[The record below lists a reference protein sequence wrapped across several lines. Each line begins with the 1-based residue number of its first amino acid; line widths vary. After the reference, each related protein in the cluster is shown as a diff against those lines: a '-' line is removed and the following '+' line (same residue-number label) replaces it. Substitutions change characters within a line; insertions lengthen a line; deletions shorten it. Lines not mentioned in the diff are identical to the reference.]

1 MGSCP
6 MRCEEVRD
14 GLGLLV
20 LGALSPA
27 ESARLEAHMA
37 DCGECAA
44 ERRHLEEAVDMLPW
58 AAPQVKPPAGIE
70 ERLRARTTPA
80 GEGGRITRPAIWGGW
95 QSWVPAAAAAMLILN
110 LGLAG
115 TTGLL
120 YFREQSTLAQLAA
133 GNRQAALDRLAVATL
148 ASGSGRAL
156 ALHSTQTGGDA
167 YGVFRADADSGQVVL
182 VVYGLP
188 PSPSGRVYQGW
199 MHRGADRISVGVFTP
214 QSSGGAVVL
223 TLSGVSTTLLSQV
236 DGFGITLEPVGGSA
250 APTSLPVM
258 IS

>member
-1 MGSCP
+1 

-27 ESARLEAHMA
+27 ESAQLESHLA
-37 DCGECAA
+37 DCAECAA
-44 ERRHLEEAVDMLPW
+44 ERRHLGEAVDMLPW
-58 AAPQVKPPAGIE
+58 AASEVDPPTGIE
-70 ERLRARTTPA
+70 QRLRAHTMPA
-80 GEGGRITRPAIWGGW
+80 GEGGRNRRSPIWNGWRP
-95 QSWVPAAAAAMLILN
+95 WVPAAAAAMLILN

-120 YFREQSTLAQLAA
+120 YFREQSTLAQLNA
-133 GNRQAALDRLAVATL
+133 GNAQAAQDRSAVAAL

-156 ALHSTQTGGDA
+156 ALRSTGTAGRA
-167 YGVFRADADSGQVVL
+167 YGVFRADPALGQVVL
-182 VVYGLP
+182 VVYGLS

-199 MHRGADRISVGVFTP
+199 MHRGAERISIGVFTP
-214 QSSGGAVVL
+214 QGLGGAVVL
-223 TLSGVSTTLLSQV
+223 ALSGQSTTLLSQI

-250 APTSLPVM
+250 APTSPPVM